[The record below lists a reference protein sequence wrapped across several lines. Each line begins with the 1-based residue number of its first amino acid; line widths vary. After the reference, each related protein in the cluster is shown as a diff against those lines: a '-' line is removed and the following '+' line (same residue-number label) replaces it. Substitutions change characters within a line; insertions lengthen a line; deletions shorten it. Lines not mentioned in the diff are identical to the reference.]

1 NGRRHVGFLESL
13 VEPFLTANHE
23 HVERSARFSQLS
35 DQEKE
40 DILRRARRL
49 ARAGNGTLSEISR
62 RIGRRLGR
70 SPETVRYTIKN
81 FDRDHPD
88 QAVYPSMTAPLDPAT
103 KGLIYSS
110 YRRGIPVQTLAKRF
124 HR

>member
-49 ARAGNGTLSEISR
+49 ARVGAGSLSEVSR

-81 FDRDHPD
+81 FDKEHPD
-88 QAVYPSMTAPLDPAT
+88 QALYPSRISGPVDAAT
-103 KGLIYSS
+103 QGLIYSS
-110 YRRGIPVQTLAKRF
+110 YRRGCPWKP
-124 HR
+124 